1 MVITLQS
8 RACDIG
14 ISFNVGWSYDA
25 GAYCLWPI
33 YAYMW
38 RYSIPTVWGTSGSG
52 GRLRAARDGK
62 EACYEPLLTVVQDF
76 LLPCLRCKKAAL
88 KCHWFF
94 VDKVSA
100 AKEKSLWR
108 LGLLSGCTVFAQEP

>member
-1 MVITLQS
+1 M
-8 RACDIG
+8 ADICVYVAVLNPYG
-14 ISFNVGWSYDA
+14 MGNE
-25 GAYCLWPI
+25 
-33 YAYMW
+33 
-38 RYSIPTVWGTSGSG
+38 RKR

-62 EACYEPLLTVVQDF
+62 EACYKPLLTVVQDF